1 MKILKPGDRVK
12 HPTLETSGT
21 VVEAS
26 DSHALVQWDAGFR
39 SGHESDILGPGSASP
54 TAAGWYWFMAD
65 PEHEATPSGLRLGI
79 NVVEERIW
87 DWGAKLVAFPVASYS
102 SFPVETLKGC
112 WQRIDPPEWM
122 H

>member
-54 TAAGWYWFMAD
+54 RNESGIGARNWWPF
-65 PEHEATPSGLRLGI
+65 PSPHIARS
-79 NVVEERIW
+79 
-87 DWGAKLVAFPVASYS
+87 P
-102 SFPVETLKGC
+102 
-112 WQRIDPPEWM
+112 
-122 H
+122 